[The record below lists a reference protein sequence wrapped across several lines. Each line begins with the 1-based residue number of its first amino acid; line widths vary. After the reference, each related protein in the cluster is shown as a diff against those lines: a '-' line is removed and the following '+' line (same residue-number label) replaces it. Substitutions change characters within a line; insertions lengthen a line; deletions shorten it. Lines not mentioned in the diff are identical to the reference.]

1 MEFTVPLNPDSFV
14 VLFKM
19 GINTGTL
26 GFATENRAMFETVEL
41 LGGVP
46 MVIDVNVPPMN
57 MYPDVSQ

>member
-1 MEFTVPLNPDSFV
+1 MEFTVPLNPHSFV

-19 GINTGTL
+19 RANAGTL
-26 GFATENRAMFETVEL
+26 GFASENRAMFETVEV

-57 MYPDVSQ
+57 MYPNVSQ